1 MNVQCNSQFDYKE
14 SMEKVNE
21 NGETLQ
27 QFLDNYDENL
37 YRHPSNTVDM
47 ILLTVYEGKLKV
59 LLVKRKN
66 HPFIGDWAMPG
77 GFINFDEDMEE
88 AVKRELE
95 EETSISEYTYFK
107 QLYTFGNVDRDPR
120 TRVITTVYLS
130 MTPSSNIKNTHAN
143 DDAQDAAWFNIS
155 KKTVSVDEK
164 GRVSLVTL
172 DNPNKKI
179 HMVYE
184 IVETAKRNYVESKSL
199 WLAESNAQLASDHIK
214 AINMAMDVV
223 KHRVA
228 STGILFNLLPA
239 ECTLREIQNAYEA
252 VIGHTV
258 DTGNF
263 RRDIKKRLKDTGKK
277 TKRAGKMAALYTFN
291 PMYDYLEENL

>member
-1 MNVQCNSQFDYKE
+1 MTMHKMLHG
-14 SMEKVNE
+14 SM
-21 NGETLQ
+21 
-27 QFLDNYDENL
+27 
-37 YRHPSNTVDM
+37 
-47 ILLTVYEGKLKV
+47 
-59 LLVKRKN
+59 
-66 HPFIGDWAMPG
+66 
-77 GFINFDEDMEE
+77 
-88 AVKRELE
+88 
-95 EETSISEYTYFK
+95 
-107 QLYTFGNVDRDPR
+107 
-120 TRVITTVYLS
+120 
-130 MTPSSNIKNTHAN
+130 
-143 DDAQDAAWFNIS
+143 
-155 KKTVSVDEK
+155 SVDEK

-184 IVETAKRNYVESKSL
+184 IVETAKRNYVESKSQ

-228 STGILFNLLPA
+228 STGILFNLLPD

>member
-1 MNVQCNSQFDYKE
+1 
-14 SMEKVNE
+14 MEKVNE

-143 DDAQDAAWFNIS
+143 DDAQDAAWLNVS

-184 IVETAKRNYVESKSL
+184 IVETAKRNYVESKSQ

-228 STGILFNLLPA
+228 STGILFNLLPD

>member
-1 MNVQCNSQFDYKE
+1 MYSQIDYKAI
-14 SMEKVNE
+14 MEKVNKK
-21 NGETLQ
+21 GETLE
-27 QFLDNYDENL
+27 QFLQNYDENQF
-37 YRHPSNTVDM
+37 RRPSNTVDM

-77 GFINFDEDMEE
+77 GFVNFDEDMDQ
-88 AVKRELE
+88 AVTRELE
-95 EETSISEYTYFK
+95 EETSISEYTYFR
-107 QLYTFGNVDRDPR
+107 QLYTFGNVNRDPR

-130 MTPSSNIKNTHAN
+130 MTPSTNIKNTHAN
-143 DDAQDAAWFNIS
+143 DDAEDAGWFTL
-155 KKTVSVDEK
+155 KKTTVSVNEK

-172 DNPNKKI
+172 DDENKKLHI
-179 HMVYE
+179 AYQ
-184 IVETAKRNYVESKSL
+184 IVETAKRNYVESKST
-199 WLAESNAQLASDHIK
+199 WLEESNACLAADHIK
-214 AINMAMDVV
+214 AINMAMDVI

-228 STGILFNLLPA
+228 STGILFNLLPD

-277 TKRAGKMAALYTFN
+277 TKRGGKMAALYTFN

>member
-1 MNVQCNSQFDYKE
+1 
-14 SMEKVNE
+14 MEKVNE

-143 DDAQDAAWFNIS
+143 DDAQDAAWFN
-155 KKTVSVDEK
+155 VR
-164 GRVSLVTL
+164 G
-172 DNPNKKI
+172 
-179 HMVYE
+179 
-184 IVETAKRNYVESKSL
+184 
-199 WLAESNAQLASDHIK
+199 
-214 AINMAMDVV
+214 
-223 KHRVA
+223 
-228 STGILFNLLPA
+228 
-239 ECTLREIQNAYEA
+239 
-252 VIGHTV
+252 
-258 DTGNF
+258 
-263 RRDIKKRLKDTGKK
+263 
-277 TKRAGKMAALYTFN
+277 
-291 PMYDYLEENL
+291 